1 MATSTAEL
9 THPVP
14 HVAERTA
21 AHPRV
26 RLRIWLVGFVVWTAL
41 AVLSSLQVAVSL
53 WSEGQTVRWS
63 ALLPSSLLDW
73 YTCAVFTPVYFWM
86 VRRWPLRR
94 AGGAT
99 TLAIYIVVTAGIVV
113 AKYALHVP
121 LINVLRDDAGR
132 TVTLAG
138 TLTDQFIRENIAFW
152 CLLAVVLSIEYWRGL
167 REREMQAARLQTQL
181 AEARLDALA
190 AQLHPHFLFNTIQG
204 ISTLI
209 HRDPD
214 AADGMLARLS
224 TLLRHTLQREAG
236 HEIPLREE
244 LELLDLYLGIVQAR
258 FEDRLTVRIAAPT
271 VTHDAL
277 VPRFLLQPLVENS
290 LHHGIARRAGV
301 GRVDVEARRV
311 ADELVLTVSDDG
323 AGTSGAKP
331 FPGQGIG
338 LGNTRARLAELYG
351 DAHRLDVGE
360 GPGGGFRVTVR
371 IPWRLTPAA

>member
-1 MATSTAEL
+1 MATTTTEL
-9 THPVP
+9 THPAP
-14 HVAERTA
+14 RVAERA
-21 AHPRV
+21 ATRTGM

-53 WSEGQTVRWS
+53 WSAGQTVQWS
-63 ALLPSSLLDW
+63 SLLPSSLLDW

-94 AGGAT
+94 AGAAT
-99 TLAIYIVVTAGIVV
+99 TLAIYLAVTAAIVVG
-113 AKYALHVP
+113 KYALHVP
-121 LINVLRDDAGR
+121 LVNALRDDPAR
-132 TVTLAG
+132 SLTLAG
-138 TLTDQFIRENIAFW
+138 TLTNQFIRENIAFW

-209 HRDPD
+209 HRDPA
-214 AADGMLARLS
+214 AADVMLARLS
-224 TLLRHTLQREAG
+224 TLLRHTLQREDG
-236 HEIPLREE
+236 HEIPLAQE

-258 FEDRLTVRIAAPT
+258 FEDRLTVRIDAPPAT
-271 VTHDAL
+271 RDAL

-290 LHHGIARRAGV
+290 LHHGIARRAGA

-311 ADELVLTVSDDG
+311 GDHLVLTVSDDG
-323 AGTSGAKP
+323 AGENGAKP

-338 LGNTRARLAELYG
+338 LGNTRARLTELYG
-351 DAHRLDVGE
+351 DAHRLEVGE

-371 IPWRLTPAA
+371 VPWRTVPAT